1 MRKAHPTLPPGRPDP
16 VLVHRLLLVQ
26 RAFLLLVLL
35 ASLSAFLAFVF
46 PAIDAYPLLAY
57 VRMSAPTALAAL
69 FCALGMLMSEPG
81 HPGYVVFNGRVF
93 AAGAALLSLAIL
105 LQRFSQ
111 LAILPEAL
119 LNGPNAT
126 LVASAHSPQTQIAFL
141 SIAIVMV
148 FVGSRNVVVQHVADV
163 LVIFLGLLAFTLLSQ
178 SVFGALKLFGV
189 VAEDHLSP
197 QVLGCILLLTAAVVI
212 RQTEC
217 GVLSI
222 FLGRGIGSR
231 IARGFALV
239 LMLWPFLVRI
249 VDYQVTLRQL
259 VSEHLVASILT
270 SVEFVLSIALL
281 LVLVW
286 RINDMEKE
294 IHDLTLRD
302 ELTGLMNMRGFYL
315 LAEQTYRLAKRGQLP
330 FSVLFLDLDGLK
342 QINDR
347 MGHSTGSA
355 YLAETGQIVFDN
367 FRDGDVKGRFGGDE
381 FVVAGQFSM
390 VGIEVA
396 AQRLQ
401 ATAAE
406 RNAKEGRKYPLGFSI
421 GYVTVDYHSTETL
434 KELVARADEQMYKD
448 KQSRKAARR

>member
-1 MRKAHPTLPPGRPDP
+1 MRRAHPTLPPGRPDP
-16 VLVHRLLLVQ
+16 VLAHRLLLLE
-26 RAFLLLVLL
+26 RGFLLLVLL
-35 ASLSAFLAFVF
+35 TSLAAFLAFVS
-46 PAIDAYPLLAY
+46 PTLALYPVMAY
-57 VRMSAPTALAAL
+57 VRMSAPMALAAL
-69 FCALGMLMSEPG
+69 FCALGMLMAEPG
-81 HPGYVVFNGRVF
+81 HPGYLVFNGRVF
-93 AAGAALLSLAIL
+93 AAGAALLSAAIL
-105 LQRFSQ
+105 LERFSQ
-111 LAILPEAL
+111 LAILPGAL
-119 LNGPNAT
+119 LSGPNAN
-126 LVASAHSPQTQIAFL
+126 LLAGAQSPQAEVAFL
-141 SIAIVMV
+141 SIAIVMF

-163 LVIFLGLLAFTLLSQ
+163 LVIYLGLLTFTLLSQ
-178 SVFGALKLFGV
+178 SVFGALNLFGV
-189 VAEDHLSP
+189 VEKDHLSP
-197 QVLGCILLLTAAVVI
+197 QLLGCILLLTASVVF

-231 IARGFALV
+231 VARGFALV
-239 LMLWPFLVRI
+239 LILWPFLGRI
-249 VDYQVTLRQL
+249 IDYQVALREL
-259 VSEHLVASILT
+259 VPEHFVASILT
-270 SVEFVLSIALL
+270 SIEFVLSMALL

-315 LAEQTYRLAKRGQLP
+315 LAEQTYRLAKRTGQP

-347 MGHSTGSA
+347 LGHSMGSA
-355 YLAETGQIVFDN
+355 YLAETGQVVLEN

-396 AQRLQ
+396 AQRLK

-406 RNAKEGRKYPLGFSI
+406 RNAKADRKYPLAFSI
-421 GYVTVDYHSTETL
+421 GYVTVESHSTEAL
-434 KELVARADEQMYKD
+434 KELVARADALMYKD
-448 KQSRKAARR
+448 KQARKADRR

>member
-1 MRKAHPTLPPGRPDP
+1 MRKAHPSLPPGRPDP
-16 VLVHRLLLVQ
+16 VLAHRLLQVQ
-26 RAFLLLVLL
+26 RAFLVLVLL
-35 ASLSAFLAFVF
+35 ASLAAFLSFVF
-46 PAIDAYPLLAY
+46 PAVGAYPLLAY
-57 VRMSAPTALAAL
+57 VHMSAPAALAAL
-69 FCALGMLMSEPG
+69 FCALGLLMSEPG
-81 HPGYVVFNGRVF
+81 HPGYLVFNGRVF
-93 AAGAALLSLAIL
+93 AVGAALLSLAIL
-105 LQRFSQ
+105 LQRFFQ
-111 LAILPEAL
+111 LAIVPGAL
-119 LNGPNAT
+119 LNGPNASGAT
-126 LVASAHSPQTQIAFL
+126 STQSPQAEVAFL
-141 SIAIVMV
+141 LIAIVMI

-189 VAEDHLSP
+189 VKGDHLSP
-197 QVLGCILLLTAAVVI
+197 QVLACVLLLTAAVVF

-231 IARGFALV
+231 IARGFALI
-239 LMLWPFLVRI
+239 LMLWPFLGRI

-259 VSEHLVASILT
+259 VPQHFVASILT
-270 SVEFVLSIALL
+270 SIEFVLSIALL

-302 ELTGLMNMRGFYL
+302 ELTDLYNMRGFYL
-315 LAEQTYRLAKRGQLP
+315 LAEQTYRLAKRAQLP

-342 QINDR
+342 EINDR
-347 MGHSTGSA
+347 LGHSAGSA
-355 YLAETGQIVFDN
+355 YLAETGQIVLEN

-396 AQRLQ
+396 AQRLR
-401 ATAAE
+401 ATAAQ
-406 RNAKEGRKYPLGFSI
+406 RNADESRKFPLSFSI
-421 GYVTVDYHSTETL
+421 GYVTVDYHSTEAL
-434 KELVARADEQMYKD
+434 HELVGRADELMYKD
-448 KQSRKAARR
+448 KQSRKAVRR

>member
-1 MRKAHPTLPPGRPDP
+1 MRTSHPTLPPGQPDP
-16 VLVHRLLLVQ
+16 VLVHRLLFVQ
-26 RAFLLLVLL
+26 RAFLVAVLLVG
-35 ASLSAFLAFVF
+35 LSAFLASVF
-46 PAIDAYPLLAY
+46 SSIGAYPLLAY
-57 VRMSAPTALAAL
+57 VRMSIPASLAAL
-69 FCALGMLMSEPG
+69 FCALGLLMSEPDY
-81 HPGYVVFNGRVF
+81 PGYLVLLARVF
-93 AAGAALLSLAIL
+93 AAMAGLLSLAML
-105 LQRFSQ
+105 LERYSQ
-111 LAILPEAL
+111 LAILPGGL
-119 LNGPNAT
+119 LNGPNANA
-126 LVASAHSPQTQIAFL
+126 VASADSPQSAVGFL

-148 FVGSRNVVVQHVADV
+148 FVGSRNVVIQHVADV
-163 LVIFLGLLAFTLLSQ
+163 LVIFLGLLTFTLLSQ
-178 SVFGALKLFGV
+178 SVFGALRLFGV
-189 VAEDHLSP
+189 VAGDHLSP
-197 QVLGCILLLTAAVVI
+197 QVLGCILLLTAAVVF

-217 GVLSI
+217 GILSI

-239 LMLWPFLVRI
+239 LILWPFLGRI

-259 VSEHLVASILT
+259 VPEHFVVSILT
-270 SVEFVLSIALL
+270 SIEFVLSIALL

-315 LAEQTYRLAKRGQLP
+315 LAEQTYRLAKRARLP

-342 QINDR
+342 KINDR
-347 MGHSTGSA
+347 LGHSTGSA
-355 YLAETGQIVFDN
+355 YLAETGKVVLEN

-396 AQRLQ
+396 AQRLR

-406 RNAKEGRKYPLGFSI
+406 RNAKEGRKLPLSFSI

-434 KELVARADEQMYKD
+434 QELVARADQMMYKD
-448 KQSRKAARR
+448 KQSRKADRR